1 MREELAPKLIES
13 SPEIDESFSA
23 FMMFE
28 AEDLV
33 RETEKE
39 LLQDEPT
46 VIHWELNIPGPE
58 IVKIRRKNLVK
69 LLLKMQKLLLRRF
82 PLRK

>member
-1 MREELAPKLIES
+1 MPKLIES
-13 SPEIDESFSA
+13 SPEIDETFSA

-39 LLQDEPT
+39 LLQDEPI
-46 VIHWELNIPGPE
+46 VIHWELNAPVPENSKNTDEKPGKTTVE
-58 IVKIRRKNLVK
+58 NE
-69 LLLKMQKLLLRRF
+69 KLLLR
-82 PLRK
+82 KYEQYGT